1 MTYPARTLPQWRGS
15 LSQRSELLA
24 ALENNCTCT
33 FDRGVRTDV
42 CASHLILIEDQ
53 RTLDGL
59 LFAREIADRLR
70 DEEFAV
76 LSPA

>member
-1 MTYPARTLPQWRGS
+1 MK
-15 LSQRSELLA
+15 QRAELLT
-24 ALENNCTCT
+24 ALENNCSCT
-33 FDRGVRTDV
+33 FNRDIRTDV

-70 DEEFAV
+70 EEEFAV
-76 LSPA
+76 FSPA